1 MKRNHLTLVIQS
13 ASSAT
18 RSVKTTAQFSFHKR
32 VILWCFL
39 CVLLMVFFGARGS
52 RAIIRNQLLRQDIAV
67 LEASI
72 SQRASLEKKI
82 EQARSEERRIRAF
95 LGLDAGDE
103 ITNLDERLGMGGS
116 ASGEY
121 DDMQALDPIAELDAL
136 VDKRP
141 LHEQVYSLLDDLGEL
156 KGTLLQMA
164 ENLKSRPTIMPVQD
178 GEVWMTSGFG
188 WRKGPF
194 TGLREF
200 HSGVDLSGKKG
211 MPILA
216 TAEGVVQSVG
226 YDSMYGNN
234 VTISHDARFETLYG
248 HLLKIK
254 VKEGEKVARGQVV
267 GLMGSTGLSTGN
279 HVHYEIVDKGK
290 KVNPYNFIL
299 NRDNIKLRSSRG

>member
-1 MKRNHLTLVIQS
+1 MKKNHLTLVIQS
-13 ASSAT
+13 AFSAN

-32 VILWCFL
+32 VILWFFL
-39 CVLLMVFFGARGS
+39 CILLMVFFGARGS
-52 RAIIRNQLLRQDIAV
+52 RAIIKNQRLKQDIAV
-67 LEASI
+67 LEASL
-72 SQRASLEKKI
+72 SQRATLEKKI
-82 EQARSEERRIRAF
+82 EKARGEERRIRAF

-103 ITNLDERLGMGGS
+103 IINIDERLGMGGS
-116 ASGEY
+116 DSGEY
-121 DDMQALDPIAELDAL
+121 DDMQALDPMAELDAL

-156 KGTLLQMA
+156 KGKLSQMA
-164 ENLKSRPTIMPVQD
+164 ETLKTRPTIMPIQD
-178 GEVWMTSGFG
+178 GEIWMTSGFG

-211 MPILA
+211 MSILA
-216 TAEGVVQSVG
+216 TADGVVKSLG

-234 VTISHDARFETLYG
+234 VLISHDARFETLYG

-254 VKEGEKVARGQVV
+254 VKEGEKVTRGQVV

>member
-1 MKRNHLTLVIQS
+1 MKKNHLTLVIQS
-13 ASSAT
+13 ASSAK

-32 VILWCFL
+32 VILWFFL
-39 CVLLMVFFGARGS
+39 CILLMVFFGARGS
-52 RAIIRNQLLRQDIAV
+52 RAIIKNQRLKQDIAV
-67 LEASI
+67 LEASL
-72 SQRASLEKKI
+72 SQRATLEKKI
-82 EQARSEERRIRAF
+82 ERARSEERRIRAF
-95 LGLDAGDE
+95 LGFDAGDE
-103 ITNLDERLGMGGS
+103 IINIDERLGMGGS
-116 ASGEY
+116 DSGEY
-121 DDMQALDPIAELDAL
+121 DDMQALDTMAELDAL

-156 KGTLLQMA
+156 KGKLSQMA
-164 ENLKSRPTIMPVQD
+164 ETLKTRPTIMPVQD
-178 GEVWMTSGFG
+178 GEIWMTSGFG

-216 TAEGVVQSVG
+216 TADGVVQGVG

-234 VTISHDARFETLYG
+234 VLISHDARFETLYG
-248 HLLKIK
+248 HLLKSK
-254 VKEGEKVARGQVV
+254 VKEGEKVTRGQVI

-299 NRDNIKLRSSRG
+299 NRDNIKRRSSRG